1 MQIVH
6 RAMGL
11 WRKRSRP
18 RYALALA
25 GGGVI
30 GGMYE
35 VGALSA
41 LEERLASRQAAFDIY
56 VGCSAGS
63 VVAALLAS
71 GIRASEIYQI
81 HDQDLDDPLNMRR
94 GVLFAPTL
102 RGWPQRFGRL
112 MWALGKH
119 AIRGRGPACPTCW
132 RAPSATCRPD
142 SSRWPRWS
150 ASSGSGWPRA
160 DAGTRSASWGARCSS
175 RRWTSTRRSASSS
188 ARAIWP
194 RSRSATRWPRPR
206 PFPASSIPT
215 GIGGR
220 DYVDGGVGFCGHAD
234 LAAAAGADVV
244 FVVNPLVPNRRN
256 NGHSIGARGV
266 YTIMEQAGR
275 IYSENLL
282 QLGLASL
289 AVKFPRTAFY
299 LLQPPRDTALL
310 FGPSMGF
317 EASRAALRYGYS
329 SPRRGSTSRARLC
342 CAPSLRKPPRC
353 RNLTEYRGV
362 PRLRRGAPSAGGLLR
377 NTRVDRASYAAG
389 SRLTRYPCRSS
400 AWRARRTSRSL
411 RRTS

>member
-1 MQIVH
+1 MNVSGWFRRAMAWQRSCFPEEQMQIVH

-11 WRKRSRP
+11 WKKRSRP

-41 LEERLASRQAAFDIY
+41 LEERLASRHAAFDIY

-81 HDQDLDDPLNMRR
+81 HDEDLDDPLNMRR
-94 GVLFAPTL
+94 GVLFNANPL
-102 RGWPQRFGRL
+102 RVASRFGRL

-119 AIRGRGPACPTCW
+119 MIRSGGGSLPDVLARAERDLPSGFFTLASLERFIRLGLASRGRGNAFAELGRTLLIPAVDINTAERVVFGAGQLASVPISD
-132 RAPSATCRPD
+132 AVA
-142 SSRWPRWS
+142 
-150 ASSGSGWPRA
+150 ASS
-160 DAGTRSASWGARCSS
+160 
-175 RRWTSTRRSASSS
+175 
-188 ARAIWP
+188 AIP
-194 RSRSATRWPRPR
+194 GFFDPY
-206 PFPASSIPT
+206 
-215 GIGGR
+215 GIDGR

-244 FVVNPLVPNRRN
+244 FVVNPLVPNRQN
-256 NGHSIGARGV
+256 NGHSIGSRGM

-299 LLQPPRDTALL
+299 LLQPPRDTAHL

-317 EASRAALRYGYS
+317 EESRAALRYGYS
-329 SPRRGSTSRARLC
+329 STKAWLNEQG
-342 CAPSLRKPPRC
+342 AP
-353 RNLTEYRGV
+353 
-362 PRLRRGAPSAGGLLR
+362 LRRRLVPE
-377 NTRVDRASYAAG
+377 AA
-389 SRLTRYPCRSS
+389 
-400 AWRARRTSRSL
+400 AI
-411 RRTS
+411 